1 MPECKICG
9 ETDVETYKC
18 KKCGTLFCEYCGS
31 AEGKLCL
38 DCIEEEEYE
47 EGDEEEG
54 YEEEYFEE
62 EVCFSETSPK
72 PQRPFINI
80 KK

>member
-1 MPECKICG
+1 MPECGICE

-18 KKCGTLFCEYCGS
+18 KKCSTLFCEYCGS
-31 AEGKLCL
+31 AEDKLCL

-47 EGDEEEG
+47 EDDDEEG
-54 YEEEYFEE
+54 YGE

-72 PQRPFINI
+72 PQRPFISI
-80 KK
+80 KE

>member
-1 MPECKICG
+1 MPECEICG
-9 ETDVETYKC
+9 ETDVETYRC

-31 AEGKLCL
+31 AEDKLCL

-47 EGDEEEG
+47 EDDEEED
-54 YEEEYFEE
+54 YEE